1 LKKPLN
7 INVLFNNDE
16 KLFFMPLKFLF
27 SLSLFLSILCFTTN
41 LYADWINLSGAEN
54 SHNIAEIY
62 IEEGG
67 VRMQLEVYVGDLET
81 FEPLIPDDLLTQRTA
96 DRPDLKTRERLF
108 ANQVLQVIADGK
120 RLPVL
125 FKLVEPRMRIDRPSP
140 FAGKINP
147 YTRQPIPGPPQD
159 KRVLYAELVYPFNEQ
174 PQTIRFVPPVDE
186 NGMPLASIGFL
197 CNHAGVTVV
206 DYRLM
211 SPESTLHLDWDDPW
225 YSEFDNKALKRK
237 VGTGMRT
244 FLYIEPYEVRNEIL
258 VRVKDMMTWLDF
270 DLRGDAFIEEDEFNR
285 VREQIG
291 QFFIGRENVIID
303 GQRLKPILDQ
313 TAFVESSMLRSRFIE
328 TPERVRL
335 NSAMVGVII
344 TYLTDGLPQEVETR
358 WDLFSDRVQ
367 KVTARM
373 TDPAGPFPYDLEP
386 TDNVLKW
393 TNYLKTYIIPTVE
406 KINVAEQHQGVPVPM
421 GSVACLALIIPVGWR
436 VLRRKKDGGSVKAL
450 LGMVGLLVVGALVL
464 IPAFQVPVGSN
475 ARASQFTSEDGQVV
489 LDSLLKNV
497 YRAFDFRDEEDVYD
511 KLSTCVSGDLLANLY
526 LEQRKSL
533 VVEQAGGAQAK
544 VEQVAIED
552 VVVSESTKH
561 TGALDLKVQWTALG
575 QVGHWGHIHTR
586 QNRYDAIVTI
596 KPVDGAWK
604 IIELE
609 LLEEQRID
617 PFAVS
622 NPKA

>member
-1 LKKPLN
+1 
-7 INVLFNNDE
+7 
-16 KLFFMPLKFLF
+16 M
-27 SLSLFLSILCFTTN
+27 TT
-41 LYADWINLSGAEN
+41 AEPPPWPVPPKTA
-54 SHNIAEIY
+54 IAALAAVAITV
-62 IEEGG
+62 I
-67 VRMQLEVYVGDLET
+67 RCCWAC
-81 FEPLIPDDLLTQRTA
+81 RTA
-96 DRPDLKTRERLF
+96 SGTSAAAGITPAT
-108 ANQVLQVIADGK
+108 NQAT
-120 RLPVL
+120 
-125 FKLVEPRMRIDRPSP
+125 
-140 FAGKINP
+140 A
-147 YTRQPIPGPPQD
+147 
-159 KRVLYAELVYPFNEQ
+159 A
-174 PQTIRFVPPVDE
+174 
-186 NGMPLASIGFL
+186 
-197 CNHAGVTVV
+197 
-206 DYRLM
+206 
-211 SPESTLHLDWDDPW
+211 
-225 YSEFDNKALKRK
+225 
-237 VGTGMRT
+237 
-244 FLYIEPYEVRNEIL
+244 
-258 VRVKDMMTWLDF
+258 
-270 DLRGDAFIEEDEFNR
+270 
-285 VREQIG
+285 
-291 QFFIGRENVIID
+291 
-303 GQRLKPILDQ
+303 DQ

-497 YRAFDFRDEEDVYD
+497 YRAFDFRDEKDVYD
-511 KLSTCVSGDLLANLY
+511 KLSICVSGDLLANLY